1 MEYIIT
7 TSKEK
12 VTLPK
17 KGYFSKGDSGISISI
32 ISSFL
37 ATNFMGYQNKT
48 KVKVNDMLGEYFG
61 KYLETWIK
69 LFQKNNDLEVDGCI
83 GKKTLAK
90 LREYGMDA

>member
-1 MEYIIT
+1 MV
-7 TSKEK
+7 KRK
-12 VTLPK
+12 TLLNK
-17 KGYFSKGDSGISISI
+17 KKR
-32 ISSFL
+32 
-37 ATNFMGYQNKT
+37 
-48 KVKVNDMLGEYFG
+48 GEYFG